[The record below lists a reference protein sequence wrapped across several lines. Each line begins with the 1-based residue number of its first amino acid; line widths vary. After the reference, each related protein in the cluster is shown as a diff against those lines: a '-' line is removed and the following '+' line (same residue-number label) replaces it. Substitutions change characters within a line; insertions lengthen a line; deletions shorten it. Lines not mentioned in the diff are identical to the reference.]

1 MACSEHKWIKAAWRR
16 ENTKK
21 ENSIIEE
28 AMKVV
33 EEVEVEIQF
42 EKGNIWIDGEL
53 IEEEWK
59 PAWKKLKEKL
69 KNGMGKIAG
78 ANGPRP
84 ELSGINKNGIE
95 ERWWRTIKQSWC
107 GTSSSAYEKPQ
118 LQEDQ
123 TYLGT

>member
-53 IEEEWK
+53 IEEE
-59 PAWKKLKEKL
+59 
-69 KNGMGKIAG
+69 
-78 ANGPRP
+78 
-84 ELSGINKNGIE
+84 
-95 ERWWRTIKQSWC
+95 
-107 GTSSSAYEKPQ
+107 
-118 LQEDQ
+118 
-123 TYLGT
+123 